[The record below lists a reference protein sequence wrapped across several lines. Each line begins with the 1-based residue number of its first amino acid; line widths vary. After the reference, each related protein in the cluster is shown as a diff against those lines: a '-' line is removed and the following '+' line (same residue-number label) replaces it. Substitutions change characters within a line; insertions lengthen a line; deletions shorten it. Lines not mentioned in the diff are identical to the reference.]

1 MNYSKRVVM
10 LQENIYAVRGVWLS
24 GLSFFNTYSYILCS
38 EKNNEILLI
47 DTCGPGSGMM
57 IKYVVE
63 SIGREITDITGIAL
77 THWHKDHTGSLAEV
91 VSMAGTPDKPVNLF
105 INKFDAQIL
114 RQQKLKFLTIH
125 PALRIK
131 IPHGPGKL
139 PQKENYK
146 VTELDHESGMN
157 PLNIYDVEF
166 IHTPG
171 HTPGHTSYLYKK
183 SMSLFSGCG
192 LSLFGRNTVGIVPVF
207 YDRIKQV
214 ESAKI
219 LAEMEYSYLYPAHLN
234 VRKDEVK
241 KESRVPFKGKI
252 KRIDLITGTL
262 PVFRYP
268 KY

>member
-1 MNYSKRVVM
+1 MGNSKRVIK
-10 LQENIYAVRGVWLS
+10 LQENIYAVRGVWLN
-24 GLSFFNTYSYILCS
+24 GLSFFNTYSYVLRS

-47 DTCGPGSGMM
+47 DTCGPGSGKF
-57 IKYVVE
+57 IKDAVE
-63 SIGREITDITGIAL
+63 LLGCMVSDITGIAL
-77 THWHKDHTGSLAEV
+77 THWHKDHTGSVAEIIET
-91 VSMAGTPDKPVNLF
+91 AGSSEKPVSIFMHRDDMDIFLKR
-105 INKFDAQIL
+105 KF
-114 RQQKLKFLTIH
+114 KFLTIH
-125 PALRIK
+125 PFMKMK

-139 PQKENYK
+139 PRNNFYNT
-146 VTELDHESGMN
+146 VELNPAGGDN
-157 PLNIYDVEF
+157 PLDVYDVQF

-171 HTPGHTSYLYKK
+171 HTPGHTSYLYRK

-207 YDRIKQV
+207 YDRKKQV

-241 KESRVPFKGKI
+241 KENRVPFKGKI
-252 KRIDLITGTL
+252 KRIDRITGTL